1 MSLLWSIVPTDSIF
15 ATETKDIS
23 LLRSVPAAEAT
34 MILSDVGG
42 GMGKIERL
50 LSTNPNDYL
59 RPEWQPGCLVRLA
72 DFNSD
77 SV

>member
-1 MSLLWSIVPTDSIF
+1 MSLLWSIVPTDSVF
-15 ATETKDIS
+15 ATETKDEY
-23 LLRSVPAAEAT
+23 LVRYLPAAEAS
-34 MILSDVGG
+34 MVLSDAGG

-50 LSTNPNDYL
+50 LSTNPNHYL
-59 RPEWQPGCLVRLA
+59 KPEWQPGCLVRLA